1 MVLLKVQDV
10 TCKAG
15 LVGQCS
21 HVVAV
26 AVMLSNYILENGY
39 YVGKTSNSLPFS
51 WNKGKKRSKTPRK
64 LHESMYESSNR
75 KRDLY
80 HWDSRQSQ
88 YRRQFSENLEQ
99 HTFLFVRKLKTINK
113 DKFSMWEMLVKVTY
127 KGFVL
132 DDSDK
137 PLQERCFR
145 ITASFCKKVV
155 LIREKIKKKV
165 DVKLRCF
172 D

>member
-1 MVLLKVQDV
+1 MVSLKVQDV

-26 AVMLSNYILENGY
+26 ALILSNYILENSHI
-39 YVGKTSNSLPFS
+39 VGKTSNSLPFS

-64 LHESMYESSNR
+64 LHESVYESSKR

-80 HWDSRQSQ
+80 NWDSRQRQ

-113 DKFSMWEMLVKVTY
+113 DKLSMWEMLVKVIY
-127 KGFVL
+127 QGFVL
-132 DDSDK
+132 DDNDK
-137 PLQERCFR
+137 PLQDRCFR
-145 ITASFCKKVV
+145 ITVSFCKKVV
-155 LIREKIKKKV
+155 LIRGEKKKKV